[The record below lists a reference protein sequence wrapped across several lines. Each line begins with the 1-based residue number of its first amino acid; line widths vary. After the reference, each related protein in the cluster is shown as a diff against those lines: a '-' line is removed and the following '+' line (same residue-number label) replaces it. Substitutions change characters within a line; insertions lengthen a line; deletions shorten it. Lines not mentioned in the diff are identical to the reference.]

1 MSPIASTRARARQ
14 ALRQDASALRLVV
27 DEPWHADEHGEAE
40 AQGSGPRILIVAR
53 GADERML
60 VRKEMSGALAS
71 DTAFA
76 EAGNVW
82 EVLRQAPHCGVVM
95 LAGALPDVSTRTL
108 TELLGRRHP
117 WLPIVV
123 LDPPQG
129 EALTAS
135 LPV

>member
-1 MSPIASTRARARQ
+1 
-14 ALRQDASALRLVV
+14 V
-27 DEPWHADEHGEAE
+27 DEPWQGDRRGETE

-60 VRKEMSGALAS
+60 VRKEMSGALAAE
-71 DTAFA
+71 TAFA

-82 EVLRQAPHCGVVM
+82 EVLQQAPHCGVVM

-129 EALTAS
+129 ETLTAPM
-135 LPV
+135 PV